1 MAYKTEMG
9 IEQLTAVPVQLIS
22 GADHVPSLFRIAT
35 LYPVISDPPSAG
47 ATQLTTTL
55 VPEIVVV
62 GCTGIWGIVGSTA
75 PFPEV
80 DAAELPIEFVAITL
94 V

>member
-1 MAYKTEMG
+1 
-9 IEQLTAVPVQLIS
+9 
-22 GADHVPSLFRIAT
+22 
-35 LYPVISDPPSAG
+35 VITDPPSTG

-80 DAAELPIEFVAITL
+80 DAAEAPKIFMACT
-94 V
+94 